1 MSRGRIPI
9 YARSTYAE
17 LARLAA
23 ATKFFV
29 AGELTSLRYATP
41 TAWGGCVGVEWTNFQ
56 TWAAQTIEALLNQS
70 HTPTGLDG
78 CDEARG
84 TIVLFRNWRPA
95 FQRREQVGEP
105 AVIFGIVASPAALPS
120 LKAFAENGHI
130 LFGTDFPFAPS
141 DVVAYFTTKLDAYE
155 GFTADEQTAISH
167 GNARTLFPRLAPQPH
182 NSLQAP

>member
-1 MSRGRIPI
+1 MRNTAHYRKPIASSDQGKRTVNPILNCNTKAVERASFGSMSRGRIPI

-41 TAWGGCVGVEWTNFQ
+41 TTWGGCVGVEWTNFQ
-56 TWAAQTIEALLNQS
+56 KWAAQTIEALLNQS

-105 AVIFGIVASPAALPS
+105 AVIFGIVASP
-120 LKAFAENGHI
+120 
-130 LFGTDFPFAPS
+130 
-141 DVVAYFTTKLDAYE
+141 
-155 GFTADEQTAISH
+155 
-167 GNARTLFPRLAPQPH
+167 
-182 NSLQAP
+182 